1 MRSDRDTAET
11 APITAP
17 TEASTK
23 STTLVAPVNS
33 ESTELRPGDV
43 LRERFVIE
51 RLLGE
56 GGMGQVFLAVDREAE
71 ATNPHVALKM
81 LGESFKQ
88 HPQSLKALRREAS
101 QSQRMNHPNIVN
113 VFFFERTEEHV
124 FMVMEYM
131 QGRSLDKYIAAYPQG
146 AKIDEVWPIV
156 DGMCQGLIYI
166 HQQKVIHSDFKPS
179 NVFVTETEEVKV
191 LDLGIARSLDESK
204 AQQGTTRFDP
214 DALGALTPSYASC
227 EMFDGMTPNEQDDL
241 YALACVTY
249 ELLTG
254 VHPYQKRAA
263 IEARAESMEVIRPRG
278 LKGRQWRA
286 LKAALGFNRADRMA
300 SVADFH
306 EEFAPEKSASN
317 KLPWAVT
324 AGALV
329 VAGMGAFA
337 LLTREDTDERFVRA
351 AMGTTL
357 GEELVPVAQA
367 EEWLAS
373 GEFFQK
379 LGVDSLMDGEYKLA
393 TDQLLSGTTA
403 AMRSYQLILTRSDD
417 ETVRTNAA
425 QGMLSI
431 ANAFKDRAIDI
442 WDSRGDALDI
452 AKTLCSGLTVN
463 EFDADMKEMLGQ
475 IGSQRYL
482 DVPECQTLANSGKI
496 DWMRE

>member
-11 APITAP
+11 APVTS
-17 TEASTK
+17 ESTRA
-23 STTLVAPVNS
+23 TTLVAQVNS
-33 ESTELRPGDV
+33 DSTELRPGDV

-146 AKIDEVWPIV
+146 AKPHEVWPIV

-179 NVFVTETEEVKV
+179 NVFVTETGEVKV
-191 LDLGIARSLDESK
+191 LDLGIARSLDESNV
-204 AQQGTTRFDP
+204 QQGTTRFDP

-263 IEARAESMEVIRPRG
+263 IEARAESMEVVRPRG

-286 LKAALGFNRADRMA
+286 LKAALGFNRADRMS
-300 SVADFH
+300 SVADFYA
-306 EEFAPEKSASN
+306 EFAPQQSGSGKVAWSAAAASVVVAA
-317 KLPWAVT
+317 AVGT
-324 AGALV
+324 FAVLREDDSDDRFLRATLEQSPPGESLVESSVAQEWLEQGKFFLSMGVESLAAGAV
-329 VAGMGAFA
+329 DRATIQ
-337 LLTREDTDERFVRA
+337 LLTA
-351 AMGTTL
+351 PSSAMQSYR
-357 GEELVPVAQA
+357 LVLDRSDDGSARDQA
-367 EEWLAS
+367 VQGMLLIANA
-373 GEFFQK
+373 
-379 LGVDSLMDGEYKLA
+379 YK
-393 TDQLLSGTTA
+393 TTA
-403 AMRSYQLILTRSDD
+403 AAMVES
-417 ETVRTNAA
+417 NAESA
-425 QGMLSI
+425 V
-431 ANAFKDRAIDI
+431 
-442 WDSRGDALDI
+442 I
-452 AKTLCSGLTVN
+452 AKTICTG
-463 EFDADMKEMLGQ
+463 
-475 IGSQRYL
+475 L
-482 DVPECQTLANSGKI
+482 DVNRYDTDMLEILGDLTQQARSTVLNAPECRRLVNAGKVVI
-496 DWMRE
+496 